1 MTVPDQTLAEET
13 APMRIAISHT
23 TRYHFDDPVRYGVQR
38 LRLRPRDCVV
48 QSVVE
53 WSMTVEGAV
62 IEAAYDDHNGN
73 NTTLVTLNQ
82 GVSEVVITAHALVDV
97 RDAHGMVGPHS
108 GFMPL
113 WLFAKETPL
122 TKPGPLV
129 RALARRFTLDGVND
143 IEVLHEL
150 TRAVKDAVAYEKGV
164 TDATTTAQQALELG
178 KGVCQDHAHVF
189 IAAARLLGLPAR
201 YVSGYLLMDE
211 GTAQDAGHA
220 WAEAHVPGLG
230 WVGFDPSN
238 EICPD
243 SRYVRV
249 AVGADYAEAAPV
261 TSLTQGGVS
270 SGINVALDVAQQFM
284 AQ

>member
-1 MTVPDQTLAEET
+1 MTALAQTPAEGT
-13 APMRIAISHT
+13 HPMRIAISHT
-23 TRYHFDDPVRYGVQR
+23 TRYQFDAPVRYGVQR
-38 LRLRPRDCVV
+38 LRLRPRDCAV
-48 QSVVE
+48 QTVVE
-53 WSMTVEGAV
+53 WAMTVEGAV
-62 IEAAYDDHNGN
+62 IETAYDDHNGN
-73 NTTLVTLNQ
+73 NTTLITVGQ

-97 RDAHGMVGPHS
+97 RDTHGVVGPHA

-122 TKPGPLV
+122 TKAGPLV
-129 RALARRFTLDGVND
+129 RALAGRFKLEGAGD

-150 TRAVKDAVAYEKGV
+150 SAAVKEAVVYEKDV
-164 TDATTTAQQALELG
+164 TDATTTAEQALELG

-189 IAAARLLGLPAR
+189 IAAARVLGLPAR
-201 YVSGYLLMDE
+201 YVSGYLLLDE

-243 SRYVRV
+243 ARYVRV

-261 TSLTQGGVS
+261 TSLTQGAGA
-270 SGINVALDVAQQFM
+270 SGMSVALDVAQHLM